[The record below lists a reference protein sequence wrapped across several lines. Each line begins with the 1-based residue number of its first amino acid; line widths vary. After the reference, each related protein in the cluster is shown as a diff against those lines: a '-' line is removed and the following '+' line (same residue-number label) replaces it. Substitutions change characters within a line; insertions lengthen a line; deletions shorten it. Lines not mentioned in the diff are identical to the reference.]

1 MNVDFKIIRE
11 LLASLAKAER
21 NAQSFRHVR
30 GMPLQ
35 EEIRFDHLVALY
47 ENGLVDARDTS
58 DERKRELTDPVLT
71 VDGQDLLDALQSDSL
86 WADVKRHV
94 ERSGSPLD
102 LKTVKA
108 CVAQAITGGFNA

>member
-11 LLASLAKAER
+11 LLASLATAEPI
-21 NAQSFRHVR
+21 AQSFRHVR

-71 VDGQDLLDALQSDSL
+71 VDGQDLLDALRSESR
-86 WADVKRHV
+86 WAEIQRHV
-94 ERSGSPLD
+94 GQSGSPLD

-108 CVAQAITGGFNA
+108 YVAQAITGGFNA